1 MANVFIDAAMRTYGG
16 KEWRFETHALP
27 RCEVKA
33 PGDIETP
40 LTVEDFLSCC
50 REPAGVKT
58 TVMILG
64 VHLAVRDCGSA
75 SDVALA
81 LKEQRV
87 ANLPGALKFAESPPA
102 DSKVGGIIM
111 DKGNGQLDVIKYVTF
126 KDKVATR
133 EATKLIAD
141 TAYVPF
147 SRPGP
152 WAVKKAFQSL
162 MDRLPGHHVHWSA
175 VTKWEAQSKSGPS
188 SASTWAP
195 DTESL
200 LQGVSFINDNAPETD
215 ANNEQY
221 TWILMNIKEDSDSPI
236 AGWPETKVRI
246 MAQNKSRASNG
257 ASLQRGFPLTTCS
270 LKPFLTDKLLPLL
283 YPLFVCYGVIAL
295 GWPGVGKTP
304 ALITVILAMGRYHIH
319 RLQEDAV
326 PGWRRAKSLDNF
338 RHQVANVYEGIFLDD
353 PNRENISMADLKSFL
368 TVEEEQTTSGRY
380 NDAKLTR
387 NCMRAYASNDLDQD
401 DEPADDSRTSITSE
415 EFFKMTKR
423 LFAGDKMA
431 DVLACLKR
439 SVVLLIGQHALYLRL
454 PDQDPAAKV
463 HRIKVDELHKDLLA
477 EKDKP
482 LYSKYTLGIVEYGP
496 RWEEETQ
503 REVRVIS
510 RGMEKFAAGRPEV
523 YIKYANDEIESKLYA
538 ALPPVRLPDRERAS
552 SSDEEPV
559 VLPPPPIIVPNPALR
574 CDRLGT
580 FRYPPSKRLRTKS
593 KPEGDE
599 AADQAL
605 PTDLEALA
613 RDAEMAAADYAHSP
627 SQPDDVDFEADAEAA
642 TFMHE

>member
-1 MANVFIDAAMRTYGG
+1 
-16 KEWRFETHALP
+16 
-27 RCEVKA
+27 
-33 PGDIETP
+33 
-40 LTVEDFLSCC
+40 
-50 REPAGVKT
+50 
-58 TVMILG
+58 
-64 VHLAVRDCGSA
+64 
-75 SDVALA
+75 
-81 LKEQRV
+81 
-87 ANLPGALKFAESPPA
+87 
-102 DSKVGGIIM
+102 
-111 DKGNGQLDVIKYVTF
+111 
-126 KDKVATR
+126 
-133 EATKLIAD
+133 
-141 TAYVPF
+141 
-147 SRPGP
+147 
-152 WAVKKAFQSL
+152 

-353 PNRENISMADLKSFL
+353 PNRENVSMADLKSFL
-368 TVEEEQTTSGRY
+368 TVEEEQTTLGRY

-463 HRIKVDELHKDLLA
+463 HRIKVDDLHKDLLA

-482 LYSKYTLGIVEYGP
+482 LYSKYKLGIVEYGP

-574 CDRLGT
+574 CNRLGT